1 VAGDHS
7 VLGVV
12 YVRVPHFS
20 AARRACLAIGGFVL
34 AFVASLALVP
44 TASGTSPCAT
54 KVLSDWYDNG
64 RIDNR
69 YALHCYD
76 EAIDAVPSDIRD
88 YVDAQEV
95 IARALQEAANERG
108 AGRPPRS
115 TPRTP
120 SVTERLQ
127 PKDVPKVDTAA
138 ATSIPTPLVV
148 LASLSL
154 ALLSTGASAYVIRRR
169 REARIERSRIG

>member
-1 VAGDHS
+1 M
-7 VLGVV
+7 LGAV
-12 YVRVPHFS
+12 YVRVPHLS

-95 IARALQEAANERG
+95 IARALQEAARG
-108 AGRPPRS
+108 AGRRPHS

-127 PKDVPKVDTAA
+127 PKDVPTVDTAA
-138 ATSIPTPLVV
+138 PTSIPIPLVV

-154 ALLSTGASAYVIRRR
+154 ALLSTGAAAYVIRRR
-169 REARIERSRIG
+169 REAKIERSKIG

>member
-1 VAGDHS
+1 M
-7 VLGVV
+7 LGVV

-20 AARRACLAIGGFVL
+20 AARCARLVIGGFVL
-34 AFVASLALVP
+34 ALVVSLGFVP

-69 YALHCYD
+69 YPLRCYD

-95 IARALQEAANERG
+95 IARALQQAASERG
-108 AGRPPRS
+108 ARQPRS
-115 TPRTP
+115 RPRTP
-120 SVTERLQ
+120 TVIQDPSPRDA
-127 PKDVPKVDTAA
+127 PPVDTAA
-138 ATSIPTPLVV
+138 PTSIPIPLLI

-154 ALLSTGASAYVIRRR
+154 VLLGTGALGYVIRRR
-169 REARIERSRIG
+169 REARIERSGIG

>member
-1 VAGDHS
+1 M
-7 VLGVV
+7 
-12 YVRVPHFS
+12 PHFS
-20 AARRACLAIGGFVL
+20 TARHACLAIGGFVL
-34 AFVASLALVP
+34 AFVASLALIP

-54 KVLSDWYDNG
+54 EVLSDWYDNG

-69 YALHCYD
+69 YALRCYA
-76 EAIDAVPSDIRD
+76 EAIDAVPPDIRD

-108 AGRPPRS
+108 AGWQPRS

-120 SVTERLQ
+120 SVIES
-127 PKDVPKVDTAA
+127 PEPNGVPKVDTTAP
-138 ATSIPTPLVV
+138 TSIPIPLVI

-154 ALLSTGASAYVIRRR
+154 VLVSAGAFAYVIRRR
-169 REARIERSRIG
+169 REARIQRSEIG

>member
-1 VAGDHS
+1 
-7 VLGVV
+7 
-12 YVRVPHFS
+12 VPHFS
-20 AARRACLAIGGFVL
+20 TARHACLAIGGFVL
-34 AFVASLALVP
+34 AFVASLALIP

-54 KVLSDWYDNG
+54 EVLSDWYDNG

-108 AGRPPRS
+108 AGRRPRS

-120 SVTERLQ
+120 SVVERPQ

-138 ATSIPTPLVV
+138 PTSIPIPLVV

-154 ALLSTGASAYVIRRR
+154 VLLSTGASAYVIRRR
-169 REARIERSRIG
+169 REARSEHSEIG

>member
-1 VAGDHS
+1 M
-7 VLGVV
+7 LGVV

-20 AARRACLAIGGFVL
+20 AARRARLVIGGFVL
-34 AFVASLALVP
+34 AFVASLAFVP
-44 TASGTSPCAT
+44 AASATSPCAT

-95 IARALQEAANERG
+95 IARALQEAAHERG
-108 AGRPPRS
+108 AGRQPRS

-120 SVTERLQ
+120 SVIES
-127 PKDVPKVDTAA
+127 PEPNGVPTVDTTAP
-138 ATSIPTPLVV
+138 TSIPIPLVI

-154 ALLSTGASAYVIRRR
+154 VLLSAGAFGYVMRRR
-169 REARIERSRIG
+169 R